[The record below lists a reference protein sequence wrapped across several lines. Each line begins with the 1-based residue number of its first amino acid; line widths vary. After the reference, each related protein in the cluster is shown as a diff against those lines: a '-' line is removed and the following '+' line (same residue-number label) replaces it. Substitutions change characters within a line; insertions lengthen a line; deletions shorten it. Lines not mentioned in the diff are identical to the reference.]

1 MMKEDA
7 MHEEWTDQLSAY
19 LDDELP
25 ATARASLEAHLASCV
40 SCRAVLDD
48 LRAVVAWA
56 PGFVG
61 QAPGHDL
68 WPGISGEIERRRVV
82 TFPSRL
88 AARFSLAQLAAAAAV
103 VAVLSGGGVWMAM
116 REGAEAPVVAVE
128 PAVPSSGEPAFQTA
142 VFDDPQYDEA
152 VSELE
157 AVLQAAREVLDSSTV
172 RVIEENLRVIDEAIA
187 EARAA
192 IEADPSNVHLGVRV
206 KSHMQRK
213 LVLLRQAAWAVGAST

>member
-1 MMKEDA
+1 MT
-7 MHEEWTDQLSAY
+7 HTEWTDQFSAY

-25 ATARASLEAHLASCV
+25 AAGRAALEDHLATCV
-40 SCRAVLDD
+40 ACRAVLDE

-56 PGFVG
+56 PGYAG
-61 QAPGHDL
+61 QDPSRDL
-68 WPGISGEIERRRVV
+68 WPSVSAAIERRRVV
-82 TFPSRL
+82 AFPARL
-88 AARFSLAQLAAAAAV
+88 AQRFSLAQVAAAAAV

-116 REGAEAPVVAVE
+116 RPGAEAPVMAVE
-128 PAVPSSGEPAFQTA
+128 PAVPSAGELAFQTA

-157 AVLQAAREVLDSSTV
+157 AVLQAGREVLDSSTV

-206 KSHMQRK
+206 KAHMQRK

>member
-1 MMKEDA
+1 
-7 MHEEWTDQLSAY
+7 MHEEWTNQLSAY

-25 ATARASLEAHLASCV
+25 ATERASLEAHLATCI
-40 SCRAVLDD
+40 SCRGVLDE

-56 PGFVG
+56 PGYAG
-61 QAPGHDL
+61 QAPARDL
-68 WPGISGEIERRRVV
+68 WAGISAEIEQKRVV
-82 TFPSRL
+82 AFPARL
-88 AARFSLAQLAAAAAV
+88 AQRFSLAQLAAAAAI

-116 REGAEAPVVAVE
+116 RSGVEAPVVAVE
-128 PAVPSSGEPAFQTA
+128 PAVPSTGEPAFQTA

-157 AVLQAAREVLDSSTV
+157 AVLQAGREVLDTSTV

-206 KSHMQRK
+206 KTHMQRK

>member
-1 MMKEDA
+1 
-7 MHEEWTDQLSAY
+7 MHEEWTNQLSAY

-25 ATARASLEAHLASCV
+25 AAERTALEAHLATCV
-40 SCRAVLDD
+40 PCRGVLDE

-56 PGFVG
+56 PTYAG
-61 QAPGHDL
+61 QQPERDL
-68 WPGISGEIERRRVV
+68 WSPISTEIERKRVV
-82 TFPSRL
+82 AFPARL
-88 AARFSLAQLAAAAAV
+88 AQRFSLAQLAAAAAV

-116 REGAEAPVVAVE
+116 RSGAEAPVMAVE
-128 PAVPSSGEPAFQTA
+128 PSAPGTAEPAFQAA

-157 AVLQAAREVLDSSTV
+157 AVLQAGREVLDSSTV

-192 IEADPSNVHLGVRV
+192 IEADPSNVNLGVRV
-206 KSHMQRK
+206 KTHMQRK
-213 LVLLRQAAWAVGAST
+213 MVLLRQAAWAVGAST

>member
-1 MMKEDA
+1 
-7 MHEEWTDQLSAY
+7 MHEDWTNQLSAY

-25 ATARASLEAHLASCV
+25 ATERVALEAHLASCV
-40 SCRAVLDD
+40 SCRSVLDE

-56 PGFVG
+56 PGFAG
-61 QAPGHDL
+61 QAPARDL
-68 WPGISGEIERRRVV
+68 WTGISAEIEQKRVV
-82 TFPSRL
+82 AFPARL
-88 AARFSLAQLAAAAAV
+88 AQRFSLAQLAAAAAI
-103 VAVLSGGGVWMAM
+103 VAVLSGGTVWMAM
-116 REGAEAPVVAVE
+116 RQGAEAPVMAIE
-128 PAVPSSGEPAFQTA
+128 PAVLSTGEPAFETA

-157 AVLQAAREVLDSSTV
+157 AVLQAGREVLDSSTV
-172 RVIEENLRVIDEAIA
+172 RIIEDNLRVIDEAIA

-213 LVLLRQAAWAVGAST
+213 LVLLRQAAWAVGATT